1 MSDLNL
7 DRGPIGRDDI
17 RDKFEELK
25 GGLDHTA
32 ETARTPVL
40 GAGVVV
46 VAVLAVAAFWLG
58 RRRGRASRTV
68 VEVRRV

>member
-1 MSDLNL
+1 VSDLNL
-7 DRGPIGRDDI
+7 DRGPIDRDEI
-17 RDKFEELK
+17 RDKFQELK

-32 ETARTPVL
+32 DAARTPVL
-40 GAGVVV
+40 GAGMVALVIL
-46 VAVLAVAAFWLG
+46 AVLAFWLG

>member
-7 DRGPIGRDDI
+7 DRGPIDRDEI
-17 RDKFEELK
+17 RDKFQELQ
-25 GGLDHTA
+25 GGMDHTA
-32 ETARTPVL
+32 EAARTPVL
-40 GAGVVV
+40 GAGVAALVILG
-46 VAVLAVAAFWLG
+46 VLAFWLG